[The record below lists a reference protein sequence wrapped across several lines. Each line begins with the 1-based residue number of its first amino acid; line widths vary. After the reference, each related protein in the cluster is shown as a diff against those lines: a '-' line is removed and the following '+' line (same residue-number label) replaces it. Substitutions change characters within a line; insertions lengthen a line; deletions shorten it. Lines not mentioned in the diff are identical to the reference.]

1 MELMVGQGPPYDSRE
16 VGPAEGRTESSCSSL
31 RATKRQRETGARVES
46 MVGQGPPYDSREVGQ
61 PEGLSESSCSSL
73 RATKR
78 QGETGATV
86 ELMVGQGPPYDSCE
100 VGRPAGLAEGSCSSL
115 QATKRHDNTETSL
128 KLMVGQGPPYDSRE
142 VGRPAGLAEGSC
154 SSLQATKR
162 HDNAEARL
170 KLMVGQGPSYDGR
183 RAGQPA
189 GPTSSPVPACGQ
201 SSCPSPDFA
210 ALHLPPF
217 WKPTM
222 PYRLTLLFLLVITC
236 LPAGARALDWSTSLV
251 PPQGPLPVLL
261 GQAQELSDGSVLLA
275 GEGETGFLTS
285 ESARVRIISRVAADG
300 SVLWTTNLGPAT
312 SGESTVATAV
322 VELSGGK
329 LVVAFTRR
337 VYAVDGSTGLVLWQ
351 HQLSASVQSLQAA
364 PGGNVYAVGE
374 VLVFPFS
381 QTPYAALLSGSDGL
395 TLWTLPASSPSPVLT
410 YFKAAQFSN
419 GDLLAVGSRGVLVR
433 VSSADGSLIWQ
444 TAGATNTP
452 IPSAARVA
460 IDEQDRIALFHGG
473 SGGGLE
479 LRAGSDGSLIWS
491 LSEGQSLQSHTP
503 LAVWIAQGNAFTVS
517 FIPGAT
523 AQVYLRSF
531 RVVDGSENWRLFA
544 SEAITGPRFPRSA
557 RLSPDTQRIAV
568 LLANSQFRD
577 TQFGANPGRRLL
589 LVNAGTGNLVSSTGL
604 PAGSE
609 AQFADELTWTA
620 AQGLALAG
628 VRDAASGQPALLLT
642 RFDTTAATVGAST
655 VVQASGYAEFTSGG
669 LTLSDGSSVVLSRRG
684 GLGQQVLA
692 LIRLDAEGEQLWRT
706 EHLPQTGSDWSWVD
720 AKQVDESSLVGVLSR
735 SSAQEGEM
743 LRVDLE
749 TGEVTYVRPVLS
761 GGFGTFRPAVLEVDP
776 GRSRVLIGGSRSGGG
791 VLAWYDLATGKPL
804 WSGFIS
810 SPEFGTTS
818 ATIRQAQ
825 RLADGGALVLS
836 RVFASE
842 NLFTDILHRFNDDG
856 SIRWIRSFGA
866 TSGDLD
872 RMLVDES
879 AQEAR
884 IWGRSGPPPFF
895 VRELTVS
902 LTDGATLAT
911 QSLECSGSGTTSSG
925 WVFRLG
931 AQLVHLLECPAT
943 GTPGYRLWTRTSWS
957 AAPSAAQVAGLPAA
971 TTIRQAAAGSEGRL
985 NVTLGTSVAGASP
998 SVARLSIAGARV
1010 LAITPLQTSDGQP
1023 FSNPSL
1029 IGSGST
1035 AIVAGGHQAFER
1047 PRIVVGASR
1056 DVALFGDGF
1065 EN

>member
-1 MELMVGQGPPYDSRE
+1 
-16 VGPAEGRTESSCSSL
+16 
-31 RATKRQRETGARVES
+31 
-46 MVGQGPPYDSREVGQ
+46 
-61 PEGLSESSCSSL
+61 
-73 RATKR
+73 
-78 QGETGATV
+78 
-86 ELMVGQGPPYDSCE
+86 
-100 VGRPAGLAEGSCSSL
+100 
-115 QATKRHDNTETSL
+115 
-128 KLMVGQGPPYDSRE
+128 
-142 VGRPAGLAEGSC
+142 
-154 SSLQATKR
+154 
-162 HDNAEARL
+162 
-170 KLMVGQGPSYDGR
+170 
-183 RAGQPA
+183 
-189 GPTSSPVPACGQ
+189 
-201 SSCPSPDFA
+201 
-210 ALHLPPF
+210 
-217 WKPTM
+217 M
-222 PYRLTLLFLLVITC
+222 PYRLTLFLLLVFTF
-236 LPAGARALDWSTSLV
+236 LPSGARALDWSTSLV

-261 GQAQELSDGSVLLA
+261 GQAQELPDGSVLLA
-275 GEGETGFLTS
+275 GEGEAGFLTS

-351 HQLSASVQSLQAA
+351 QQLSASVQSLEAA

-410 YFKAAQFSN
+410 YFKAAKFSN

-452 IPSAARVA
+452 ISSAARVA
-460 IDEQDRIALFHGG
+460 IDQLDRIALFHGG

-479 LRAGSDGSLIWS
+479 LRAGSNGSLIWS
-491 LSEGQSLQSHTP
+491 LGEAQSLQSHTP
-503 LAVWIAQGNAFTVS
+503 VAVWIAQGNTYTVS
-517 FIPGAT
+517 QIPGASV
-523 AQVYLRSF
+523 QVYLRSF
-531 RVVDGSENWRLFA
+531 RMDNGSENWRTIA
-544 SEAITGPRFPRSA
+544 SDASAGPRFLRSA
-557 RLSPDTQRIAV
+557 RLSPDTQRIAL
-568 LLANSQFRD
+568 LLASSQFRD
-577 TQFGANPGRRLL
+577 LQFGGTAGRRLL
-589 LVNAGTGNLVSSTGL
+589 LINAGAGNLLSSTEL
-604 PAGSE
+604 SVGSE
-609 AQFADELTWTA
+609 AQFADDLTWTS
-620 AQGLALAG
+620 AQGLSLAG
-628 VRDAASGQPALLLT
+628 VREAASGNPALLLT
-642 RFDTTAATVGAST
+642 RFDTTAGTVGAST
-655 VVQASGYAEFTSGG
+655 AVQASGYAEFTSGG

-684 GLGQQVLA
+684 ALAQQVFA
-692 LIRLDAEGEQLWRT
+692 LTRLDAEGEQLWRT
-706 EHLPQTGSDWSWVD
+706 EHLPQTGADWYVVD
-720 AKQVDESSLVGVLSR
+720 AKQADGTSLVMVLAR
-735 SSAQEGEM
+735 SQTQAGQIV
-743 LRVDLE
+743 RVDIE
-749 TGEVTYVRPVLS
+749 TGEILYIRPVTSEIS
-761 GGFGTFRPAVLEVDP
+761 GSFRPAVLEVDVP
-776 GRSRVLIGGSRSGGG
+776 RSRLLIGGTIPGGAVVSWHRTNTGERLWYGAIASNEFGTSWATIKRMQVMSDGG
-791 VLAWYDLATGKPL
+791 VLVLA
-804 WSGFIS
+804 
-810 SPEFGTTS
+810 
-818 ATIRQAQ
+818 
-825 RLADGGALVLS
+825 
-836 RVFASE
+836 RVFQSE
-842 NLFTDILHRFNDDG
+842 AQFADMLHSLESVGLHRWMQSLG
-856 SIRWIRSFGA
+856 TGMA
-866 TSGDLD
+866 ELDL
-872 RMLVDES
+872 LQVDES
-879 AQEAR
+879 AMEAR
-884 IWGRSGPPPFF
+884 VWGRSGPPPFF

-943 GTPGYRLWTRTSWS
+943 GTPGYRLWTRTSWN
-957 AAPSAAQVAGLPAA
+957 AAPSAAEVSGLPAA

-1010 LAITPLQTSDGQP
+1010 LGITPLQTSDGQP

>member
-1 MELMVGQGPPYDSRE
+1 
-16 VGPAEGRTESSCSSL
+16 
-31 RATKRQRETGARVES
+31 
-46 MVGQGPPYDSREVGQ
+46 
-61 PEGLSESSCSSL
+61 
-73 RATKR
+73 
-78 QGETGATV
+78 
-86 ELMVGQGPPYDSCE
+86 
-100 VGRPAGLAEGSCSSL
+100 
-115 QATKRHDNTETSL
+115 
-128 KLMVGQGPPYDSRE
+128 
-142 VGRPAGLAEGSC
+142 
-154 SSLQATKR
+154 
-162 HDNAEARL
+162 
-170 KLMVGQGPSYDGR
+170 
-183 RAGQPA
+183 
-189 GPTSSPVPACGQ
+189 
-201 SSCPSPDFA
+201 
-210 ALHLPPF
+210 
-217 WKPTM
+217 M
-222 PYRLTLLFLLVITC
+222 PYRLILLFLLVITC

-251 PPQGPLPVLL
+251 APQGPLPVLL
-261 GQAQELSDGSVLLA
+261 GQAQELSDGSVLLV
-275 GEGETGFLTS
+275 GEGEAGFLTS
-285 ESARVRIISRVAADG
+285 ESARVRVISRVAADR
-300 SVLWTTNLGPAT
+300 SVLWSTNLGPAT
-312 SGESTVATAV
+312 SSESTVATAV
-322 VELSGGK
+322 VELSDGK

-351 HQLSASVQSLQAA
+351 QQLSASVQSLEAA
-364 PGGNVYAVGE
+364 PGGNVYAVGD

-410 YFKAAQFSN
+410 YFKAAKFSN

-460 IDEQDRIALFHGG
+460 IDQQDRIALFHGG

-479 LRAGSDGSLIWS
+479 LRAGSNGSLIWS
-491 LSEGQSLQSHTP
+491 LGEAQSLQSHTP
-503 LAVWIAQGNAFTVS
+503 VAVWIAQGNTYTVS
-517 FIPGAT
+517 QIPGASV
-523 AQVYLRSF
+523 QVYLRSF
-531 RVVDGSENWRLFA
+531 RVDNGSENWRLFA
-544 SEAITGPRFPRSA
+544 SDEATGPRFARSA

-568 LLANSQFRD
+568 LLGNSQFRD
-577 TQFGANPGRRLL
+577 LQFGGTAGRRLL

-609 AQFADELTWTA
+609 AQFADELTWTS
-620 AQGLALAG
+620 AQGLSLAG
-628 VRDAASGQPALLLT
+628 VRDAASGNPALLLT
-642 RFDTTAATVGAST
+642 RFDAAAATVGAST
-655 VVQASGYAEFTSGG
+655 VVQASGYAESTSGG

-684 GLGQQVLA
+684 GLAQQVFA

-720 AKQVDESSLVGVLSR
+720 AKQVDESSLVAVLSR
-735 SSAQEGEM
+735 STTPEGHM
-743 LRVDLE
+743 LRIDLE
-749 TGEVTYVRPVLS
+749 TGEILYSRAVLS
-761 GGFGTFRPAVLEVDP
+761 AGGATFPPVVLEPDP
-776 GRSRVLIGGSRSGGG
+776 SRTRFVLGGNRVGGAL
-791 VLAWYDLATGKPL
+791 VVSYDLATGNAL
-804 WSGFIS
+804 WSGLIS
-810 SPEFGTTS
+810 SNEFGTS
-818 ATIRQAQ
+818 SGAIKQVRV
-825 RLADGGALVLS
+825 LSDGGVAALS
-836 RVFASE
+836 RVFASQTQ
-842 NLFTDILHRFNDDG
+842 FADMFHRFRTDG
-856 SIRWIRSFGA
+856 SPAVIRSFGA

-957 AAPSAAQVAGLPAA
+957 AAPSAAEVSGLPAA